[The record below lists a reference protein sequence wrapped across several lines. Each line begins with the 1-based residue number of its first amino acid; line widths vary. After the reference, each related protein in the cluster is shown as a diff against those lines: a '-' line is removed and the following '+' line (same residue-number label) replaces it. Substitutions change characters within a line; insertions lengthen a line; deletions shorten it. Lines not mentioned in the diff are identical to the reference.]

1 MGWVYNLEKP
11 DPHSDF
17 GQVIAICLVF
27 TIAAFLAIVLRFY
40 IRIHTKRSL
49 WLDDYAALYSAIMVV
64 GYCASS
70 ILQTRWGL
78 GLHAEYF
85 PTANVKQFSKV
96 QYVGGPF
103 YAMSLLGFKVSLLA
117 SYLRIG
123 GFVKVYRTI
132 IIVAIV
138 AVVVNQVIFTF
149 LFIFPCRP
157 VWNPR
162 PHTTLAGSHSRLYD
176 PFVYCPILTNTGT
189 SLGFDIVIIALPL
202 PVLWNLQL
210 GTRQKVA
217 LCCVFAIGFFV
228 TIIQIIRIFTI
239 ARLKTYTDSKPVI
252 LWSIIEI
259 SLAVIIACV
268 PTYGPYF
275 RVFVSNISSYRR
287 RPTGQDYPLT
297 SGNRQTRA
305 SSRKFGLS
313 SLGRDDAKF
322 DRPPVPRPYDNSTP
336 HTTTISSKVT
346 ADNDSE
352 ELILGNANQGMFAS
366 VGEQERGIQKVMEVT
381 VERH

>member
-49 WLDDYAALYSAIMVV
+49 WLDDYAALYSAIMVA

-96 QYVGGPF
+96 QYAGGPF
-103 YAMSLLGFKVSLLA
+103 YAMALLGFKVSLLA

-157 VWNPR
+157 IAMQWDSDLSG
-162 PHTTLAGSHSRLYD
+162 TCIDTLKSYYALA
-176 PFVYCPILTNTGT
+176 GT

-202 PVLWNLQL
+202 PVLWKLQL
-210 GTRQKVA
+210 GKRQKVA

>member
-17 GQVIAICLVF
+17 GQVVAICLVF

-49 WLDDYAALYSAIMVV
+49 WLDDYAALYSAIMVA

-85 PTANVKQFSKV
+85 PTANVKQFSKI

-138 AVVVNQVIFTF
+138 AVIVNQVIFTF

-157 VWNPR
+157 IAMQWDPDLSGKCID
-162 PHTTLAGSHSRLYD
+162 TLKSYYALA
-176 PFVYCPILTNTGT
+176 GT

-202 PVLWNLQL
+202 PVLWKLQL
-210 GTRQKVA
+210 GKRQKVA

-313 SLGRDDAKF
+313 SFGRDDAKF

-352 ELILGNANQGMFAS
+352 ELILGNANQGMFAA
-366 VGEQERGIQKVMEVT
+366 VGEQERGIHKVMEVT

>member
-157 VWNPR
+157 IAMQWDSNLSG
-162 PHTTLAGSHSRLYD
+162 TCIDTLKSYYALA
-176 PFVYCPILTNTGT
+176 GT

-297 SGNRQTRA
+297 SGNRQIRA

>member
-157 VWNPR
+157 IAMQWDSNLSG
-162 PHTTLAGSHSRLYD
+162 TCIDTLKSYYALA
-176 PFVYCPILTNTGT
+176 GT

>member
-1 MGWVYNLEKP
+1 MGWVYNLETP

-17 GQVIAICLVF
+17 GQIIAICLVF

-49 WLDDYAALYSAIMVV
+49 WLDDYAALYSAIMVA

-85 PTANVKQFSKV
+85 PAANVKEFSKV

-103 YAMSLLGFKVSLLA
+103 YAMALLGFKVSLLA

-162 PHTTLAGSHSRLYD
+162 PHTR
-176 PFVYCPILTNTGT
+176 
-189 SLGFDIVIIALPL
+189 FDLLIIALPL

-210 GTRQKVA
+210 GKRQKVA

-313 SLGRDDAKF
+313 SLGRDDARF

-336 HTTTISSKVT
+336 HTTTISSSKVT
-346 ADNDSE
+346 GDNDSE
-352 ELILGNANQGMFAS
+352 ELILGNANQGMFAA

>member
-1 MGWVYNLEKP
+1 M
-11 DPHSDF
+11 
-17 GQVIAICLVF
+17 A
-27 TIAAFLAIVLRFY
+27 
-40 IRIHTKRSL
+40 
-49 WLDDYAALYSAIMVV
+49 
-64 GYCASS
+64 
-70 ILQTRWGL
+70 
-78 GLHAEYF
+78 
-85 PTANVKQFSKV
+85 
-96 QYVGGPF
+96 
-103 YAMSLLGFKVSLLA
+103 LLGFKVSLLA

-157 VWNPR
+157 IAMQWDSDLSGKCID
-162 PHTTLAGSHSRLYD
+162 TLKSYYALA
-176 PFVYCPILTNTGT
+176 GT
-189 SLGFDIVIIALPL
+189 SLGFDLLIIALPL

-210 GTRQKVA
+210 GKRQKVA

-313 SLGRDDAKF
+313 SLGRDDARF
-322 DRPPVPRPYDNSTP
+322 DRTPVPRPYDNSTP
-336 HTTTISSKVT
+336 HTTTISSSKVT
-346 ADNDSE
+346 GDNDSE
-352 ELILGNANQGMFAS
+352 ELILGNANQGMFAA

>member
-11 DPHSDF
+11 DPHSEF
-17 GQVIAICLVF
+17 GQVIAICVVF
-27 TIAAFLAIVLRFY
+27 MIAALLAVALRFY

-49 WLDDYAALYSAIMVV
+49 WLDDYAALYSALMVT
-64 GYCASS
+64 GYGVSS
-70 ILQTRWGL
+70 VYQTRWGL

-85 PTANVKQFSKV
+85 PTANVKEFSKI

-149 LFIFPCRP
+149 LFIFPCKP
-157 VWNPR
+157 IAMQWDTSLSGTCIN
-162 PHTTLAGSHSRLYD
+162 TLKSYYALA
-176 PFVYCPILTNTGT
+176 GT
-189 SLGFDIVIIALPL
+189 SLGFDIIIIALPL

-210 GTRQKVA
+210 GKRQKVA
-217 LCCVFAIGFFV
+217 LCCVFALGFFV

-252 LWSIIEI
+252 LWSIIET

-305 SSRKFGLS
+305 SSRKLALS
-313 SLGRDDAKF
+313 SLARDDARF
-322 DRPPVPRPYDNSTP
+322 DIPRSPRPYDNSTP
-336 HTTTISSKVT
+336 HTTTISSSKVT

-352 ELILGNANQGMFAS
+352 EHILGNSNPGMFAS
-366 VGEQERGIQKVMEVT
+366 VGDQERGIHKVMEVT

>member
-27 TIAAFLAIVLRFY
+27 TIAALLAVALRFY

-49 WLDDYAALYSAIMVV
+49 WLDDYAALYSALMVT
-64 GYCASS
+64 GYGVSS
-70 ILQTRWGL
+70 IYQTRWGL

-85 PTANVKQFSKV
+85 PTANVKEFSKI
-96 QYVGGPF
+96 QYVGGPL

-138 AVVVNQVIFTF
+138 AVAVNQVIFTF
-149 LFIFPCRP
+149 LFIFPCKP
-157 VWNPR
+157 VWNQD
-162 PHTTLAGSHSRLYD
+162 HTYH
-176 PFVYCPILTNTGT
+176 
-189 SLGFDIVIIALPL
+189 LGFDIIIIALPL

-210 GTRQKVA
+210 GKRQKVA
-217 LCCVFAIGFFV
+217 LCCVFALGFFV

-252 LWSIIEI
+252 LWSIIET

-305 SSRKFGLS
+305 SSRKLPLS
-313 SLGRDDAKF
+313 SLGRDDARF
-322 DRPPVPRPYDNSTP
+322 DIPRSPRPYDNSTP

-352 ELILGNANQGMFAS
+352 EHILGNSNPGVFAS
-366 VGEQERGIQKVMEVT
+366 AGDQERGIHKVMEVT